1 MEKQMEKQMNF
12 CQSCGMPLSKEE
24 DYGQNADGSIN
35 KDYCQ
40 FCYKDGKFT
49 QDFTMEEMVEHCS
62 QFVDEVNKNLEKP
75 ITKEEYKNMMLSY
88 FPNLKRWK
96 NQK

>member
-1 MEKQMEKQMNF
+1 MEKQMNF

-24 DYGQNADGSIN
+24 DYGRNADGSIN

-62 QFVDEVNKNLEKP
+62 QFVNEVNKNLEKP